1 MCITQIRE
9 EKTMLQYKVSV
20 SYHHFVFDNK
30 EEAFQFA
37 ELAKT
42 HFWDKE
48 DKEVNVEIELEFA
61 ELPFATVDE
70 VREGEEE

>member
-1 MCITQIRE
+1 
-9 EKTMLQYKVSV
+9 MLQYKVSV

-42 HFWDKE
+42 HYCDKE
-48 DKEVNVEIELEFA
+48 DKDVDVEIELEFA
-61 ELPFATVDE
+61 ELPFESVGED
-70 VREGEEE
+70 REGDEE

>member
-1 MCITQIRE
+1 
-9 EKTMLQYKVSV
+9 MLQYKVSV

-30 EEAFQFA
+30 EEAFRFA

-48 DKEVNVEIELEFA
+48 DKDVSVEIELEFA
-61 ELPFATVDE
+61 ELPFESVSKD
-70 VREGEEE
+70 REGEEE

>member
-1 MCITQIRE
+1 
-9 EKTMLQYKVSV
+9 MLQYKVSV

-42 HFWDKE
+42 HYRDKE
-48 DKEVNVEIELEFA
+48 DKDVDVEIELEFA
-61 ELPFATVDE
+61 PIPGE
-70 VREGEEE
+70 VGGREEE

>member
-1 MCITQIRE
+1 
-9 EKTMLQYKVSV
+9 MLQYKVSV

-42 HFWDKE
+42 HYWDKE
-48 DKEVNVEIELEFA
+48 DKEINVEIELEFA

-70 VREGEEE
+70 VKEGEEE